1 MLLEIDNGAGNST
14 GISEGNIYAQS
25 ATSLTSSQG
34 YGLNL
39 SGVNN
44 NGETDWISEFTATSN
59 NMTGL
64 YDANNFG
71 LIASDLNLGT
81 GSYSLS
87 SNGRGTVS
95 FPGLQTNGNSLIS
108 ALNLN
113 FYVVDSSTGC

>member
-1 MLLEIDNGAGNST
+1 MLSLLSSTFELEIDNGAGNST
-14 GISEGNIYAQS
+14 GISGANIDVQS

-44 NGETDWISEFTATSN
+44 NGESDWISEFTATSN

-71 LIASDLNLGT
+71 FIASDLNLGT
-81 GSYSLS
+81 GNYSLN
-87 SNGRGTVS
+87 SNGRGTMS
-95 FPGLQTNGNSLIS
+95 FPWS
-108 ALNLN
+108 ADKRKLVYLCAQ
-113 FYVVDSSTGC
+113 S